1 MQPKPNESL
10 SVHQKLAAVEDEA
23 RAAQSEQ
30 KELIGNLLG
39 ISGEISWENWKI
51 LVAYLMGFLCFGLS
65 PQTQRV
71 PKRTPKTGCR
81 RR

>member
-30 KELIGNLLG
+30 KERESRKRSRPEKASRPASRRRSTLTADELDD
-39 ISGEISWENWKI
+39 
-51 LVAYLMGFLCFGLS
+51 LMGVA
-65 PQTQRV
+65 R
-71 PKRTPKTGCR
+71 
-81 RR
+81 

>member
-23 RAAQSEQ
+23 RA
-30 KELIGNLLG
+30 GNLLG

-65 PQTQRV
+65 PGR
-71 PKRTPKTGCR
+71 PAG
-81 RR
+81 